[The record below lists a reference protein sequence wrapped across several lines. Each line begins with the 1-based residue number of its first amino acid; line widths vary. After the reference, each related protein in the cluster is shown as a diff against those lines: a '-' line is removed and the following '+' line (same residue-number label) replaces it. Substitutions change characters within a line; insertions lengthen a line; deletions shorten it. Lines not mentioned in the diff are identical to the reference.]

1 MSIFISIASY
11 RDPELVRTIRSAID
25 NAARPNEL
33 FFSIV
38 IQDLEQDIPDLSW
51 VKNLTLTI
59 MHPRD
64 ARGAGFARSKA
75 MLGYRNQD
83 YYLQVDSHTIFEK
96 NWDVMCIDQ
105 LKKAQD
111 IAKNDK
117 IILSHFPP
125 AFHVESNNKI
135 SFVTKDKDK
144 PPYAT
149 KQVPTLNRRNEW
161 TAKRVELSDRN
172 RSMPES
178 SSTILAGFVF
188 TLGGIVNEVPYDPD
202 ISFFGEEICFAMR
215 AWTRGWDIYSPCVTI
230 VHHFYHRG
238 NYKKIWKDRN
248 IRKLSWKDIET
259 ASKEKQM
266 RVLCGIEKGTFGAGN
281 YRHLKAY
288 EKLIGFDFKEM
299 YGLTN
304 AYNEST
310 IVLIEK
316 R

>member
-11 RDPELVRTIRSAID
+11 RDPELIRTIKSAID
-25 NAARPNEL
+25 NASRPNDL
-33 FFSIV
+33 HFSVV
-38 IQDLEQDIPDLSW
+38 IQDFDRDIPDLSW
-51 VKNLTLTI
+51 VNNLSLIT
-59 MHPRD
+59 MHPKE
-64 ARGAGFARSKA
+64 AMGAGFARAKA
-75 MLGYRNQD
+75 MLAYKNQD
-83 YYLQVDSHTIFEK
+83 YYIQIDSHTIFEK
-96 NWDVMCIDQ
+96 NWDTMCINQ
-105 LKKAQD
+105 LKKAQE
-111 IAKNDK
+111 IAKNEK

-135 SFVTKDKDK
+135 SYITKDKDK

-161 TAKRVELSDRN
+161 TAKRVELSDKN
-172 RSMPES
+172 KSMPELS
-178 SSTILAGFVF
+178 TTILAGFVF
-188 TLGGIVNEVPYDPD
+188 TLGSIVDEVPYDPE

-215 AWTRGWDIYSPCVTI
+215 AWTRGWDIYSPSATI

-248 IRKLSWKDIET
+248 IRKLSWKEIEQM
-259 ASKEKQM
+259 SKDKQM

-288 EKLIGFDFKEM
+288 EKLVGFDFKEM

-304 AYNEST
+304 SNNEST
-310 IVLIEK
+310 IKVREK

>member
-11 RDPELVRTIRSAID
+11 RDPELIRTIKSAID

-33 FFSIV
+33 YFGIV
-38 IQDLEQDIPDLSW
+38 VQEFDKDIPDLSW
-51 VKNLTLTI
+51 IKNVEIVI
-59 MHPRD
+59 MHPKD
-64 ARGAGFARSKA
+64 ARGAGYARAIA
-75 MLGYRNQD
+75 MDLYNNQD
-83 YYLQVDSHTIFEK
+83 YYLQIDSHTIFEK
-96 NWDVMCIDQ
+96 NWDTMCISQ
-105 LKKAQD
+105 LKKAQE

-125 AFHVESNNKI
+125 AFHVENNGKI
-135 SFVTKDKDK
+135 SYITKDKDK

-149 KQVPTLNRRNEW
+149 KQVPVLSKRNEW
-161 TAKRVELSDRN
+161 TAKRVELSDKT
-172 RSMPES
+172 MPEM
-178 SSTILAGFVF
+178 STTLLAGFVF
-188 TLGGIVNEVPYDPD
+188 TLGNITKEVPYDQE

-215 AWTRGWDIYSPCVTI
+215 AWTRGWDIYSPSATI

-248 IRKLSWKDIET
+248 IRKLSWKEIEQI
-259 ASKEKQM
+259 SKDKQK
-266 RVLCGIEKGTFGAGN
+266 RVLSGIEKGIFGAGN

-288 EKLIGFDFKEM
+288 EKLIGFDFKKM

-304 AYNEST
+304 DDNDST
-310 IVLIEK
+310 IILREK